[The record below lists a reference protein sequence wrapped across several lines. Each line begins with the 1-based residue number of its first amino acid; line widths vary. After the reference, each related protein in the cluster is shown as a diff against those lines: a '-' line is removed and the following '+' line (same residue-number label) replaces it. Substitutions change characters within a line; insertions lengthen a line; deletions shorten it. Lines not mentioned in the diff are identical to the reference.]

1 MVLAKAPVPLVGDD
15 TGAWGGRSVEG
26 LNMIW
31 VHEYTE
37 KFSVIGYRSKDY
49 LLTVNWYPSQ
59 GMIQDLKLVRETD
72 ATLCSCIHG

>member
-1 MVLAKAPVPLVGDD
+1 
-15 TGAWGGRSVEG
+15 
-26 LNMIW
+26 MIW